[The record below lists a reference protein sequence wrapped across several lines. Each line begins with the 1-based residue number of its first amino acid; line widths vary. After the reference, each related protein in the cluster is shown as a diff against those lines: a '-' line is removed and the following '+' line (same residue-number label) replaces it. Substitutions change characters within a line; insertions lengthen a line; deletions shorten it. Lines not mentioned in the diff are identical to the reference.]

1 MAVSFIHTADWQLG
15 RMFGQAGEGARHYL
29 HDARFEAV
37 ARIGALASER
47 RADAVLVAGDVFD
60 VAAPSDQTLRR
71 ALHSMETFAGPW
83 VLLPGNHDPALA
95 EGAWAGLKRLRASDT
110 IIIAARAQPI
120 PLADGRLVVLPA
132 PLARKNEA
140 SDLTAWFDDAP
151 SAPGVIR
158 VGLAHGSIPSR
169 LPGDA
174 DARNPIADDRA
185 ARAQLAYLALG
196 DWHGTLR
203 IDART
208 WYSGTPEPDRARG
221 NDPGNVLLVRIE
233 RPGAAPDVEK
243 LAVGQYHWHDLE
255 AAIHASDDVAALAE
269 RVRTLAVPTI
279 CPMNRHVVML
289 TLRGTLDLA
298 CRAQLADTL
307 DDLGGRLCDLRVD
320 DSGLIAEASED
331 DLQAI
336 GRGGFMGQ
344 AVNRLL
350 DLARGAEPEQAA
362 IARLALQILHLESQ
376 RGKA

>member
-1 MAVSFIHTADWQLG
+1 MTISFIHTADWQLG
-15 RMFGQAGEGARHYL
+15 RMFGQVGERARHYL
-29 HDARFEAV
+29 HDARFETV
-37 ARIGALASER
+37 ARIGALATER
-47 RADAVLVAGDVFD
+47 RVDAVLVAGDVFD
-60 VAAPSDQTLRR
+60 VASPSDQTLRR

-95 EGAWAGLKRLRASDT
+95 EGAWAGLKRLRAADN
-110 IIIAARAQPI
+110 IIIAAEAQPI
-120 PLADGRLVVLPA
+120 PLADGRLVILPA

-140 SDLTAWFDDAP
+140 SDLTAWFDGAP
-151 SAPGVIR
+151 SAPGAIR
-158 VGLAHGSIPSR
+158 VGLAHGSIPNR

-185 ARAQLAYLALG
+185 ASARLDYLALG

-208 WYSGTPEPDRARG
+208 WYSGTPEPERARG

-233 RPGAAPDVEK
+233 RPGAAPNVEK

-255 AAIHASDDVAALAE
+255 AAIHAPDDVAALAE
-269 RVRTLAVPTI
+269 RVRTLGS
-279 CPMNRHVVML
+279 PMNRQVVML

-298 CRAQLADTL
+298 CRAELANTL

-320 DSGLIAEASED
+320 DAGLIAEASED

-336 GRGGFMGQ
+336 GRGGFIGH

-350 DLARGAEPEQAA
+350 DLARGVDPEQAA
-362 IARLALQILHLESQ
+362 TARLALQILYLESE